1 MFTKKQ
7 LELIR
12 AMITAVLVPENNDEE
27 TIDFTLEQFD
37 NIDPDGSRVEEL
49 RLLVDGMLKEAK

>member
-12 AMITAVLVPENNDEE
+12 AMITVVLVPENNDEE
-27 TIDFTLEQFD
+27 TIDLLLEQFD

>member
-27 TIDFTLEQFD
+27 TIDLLLEQFD
-37 NIDPDGSRVEEL
+37 NIDPDGSCVEEL

>member
-12 AMITAVLVPENNDEE
+12 AMIGVVQCPENNDEE
-27 TIDFTLEQFD
+27 TIDFTLDQFD
-37 NIDPDGSRVEEL
+37 NIDPTGSRVEEL
-49 RLLVDGMLKEAK
+49 KAVVDEMLKEVK

>member
-12 AMITAVLVPENNDEE
+12 AMIAVVLMPENNDEE